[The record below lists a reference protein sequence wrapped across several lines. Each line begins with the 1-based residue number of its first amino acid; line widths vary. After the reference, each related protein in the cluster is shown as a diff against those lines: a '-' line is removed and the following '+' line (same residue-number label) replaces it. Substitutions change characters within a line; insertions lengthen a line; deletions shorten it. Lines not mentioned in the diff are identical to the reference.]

1 MKGIFLI
8 AFFSILSLNLVAQN
22 RIVSSEEIKTY
33 FQERNLKKGEL
44 TIYQDTRLETLIHRQ
59 IEFNK
64 EQKGIPGFRIQI
76 FFGSGR
82 PSRDNANE
90 AKAKFLSYF
99 SDKEAYIRYQTPFYK
114 VRVGDFRTKLEA
126 LKMFK
131 RVLRK
136 FPNAYIVPDVI
147 NFPDL
152 D

>member
-22 RIVSSEEIKTY
+22 RTVSSEEIKTY
-33 FQERNLKKGEL
+33 FQESNFKKGEL
-44 TIYQDTRLETLIHRQ
+44 TIYQDTRLETLIHRH

-82 PSRDNANE
+82 TSRDNANE

-99 SDKEAYIRYQTPFYK
+99 FDKEAHIKYQTPFYK
-114 VRVGDFRTKLEA
+114 VRVGDFRTKLET

>member
-8 AFFSILSLNLVAQN
+8 AFFSIMSLNLVAQN
-22 RIVSSEEIKTY
+22 RTVSSEEIKTY
-33 FQERNLKKGEL
+33 FQEKDFKKGEL
-44 TIYQDTRLETLIHRQ
+44 TIYQDPRLETLIHRH
-59 IEFNK
+59 IESNK

-82 PSRDNANE
+82 GSRDNANE
-90 AKAKFLSYF
+90 AKAKFLSYY
-99 SDKEAYIRYQTPFYK
+99 SDKEAYIKYQTPFYK

>member
-22 RIVSSEEIKTY
+22 RTVSSEEIKTY
-33 FQERNLKKGEL
+33 FQERDFEKGEL
-44 TIYQDTRLETLIHRQ
+44 TIYRDPRLETLIHRH

-82 PSRDNANE
+82 TSRDNANE

-99 SDKEAYIRYQTPFYK
+99 FDKEAYIKYQTPFYK
-114 VRVGDFRTKLEA
+114 VRIGDFRTKLEA

>member
-8 AFFSILSLNLVAQN
+8 AFFSILSLTLVAQN
-22 RIVSSEEIKTY
+22 RTVSSEEIKTY
-33 FQERNLKKGEL
+33 FQERDFKKGEL
-44 TIYQDTRLETLIHRQ
+44 TIYQDTRLEILIHRH

-82 PSRDNANE
+82 TSRDNANE

-99 SDKEAYIRYQTPFYK
+99 SDKEAYIKYQTPFYK
-114 VRVGDFRTKLEA
+114 VRVGDFRTKLET

>member
-22 RIVSSEEIKTY
+22 RTVSSEEIKTY
-33 FQERNLKKGEL
+33 FQEKDFNKGKL
-44 TIYQDTRLETLIHRQ
+44 SIYQDPRLETLIHRH

-64 EQKGIPGFRIQI
+64 ERKGIPGFRIQI

-82 PSRDNANE
+82 SSRGNANE

-99 SDKEAYIRYQTPFYK
+99 SDKEAYIKYQTPFYK

>member
-22 RIVSSEEIKTY
+22 RTVSSEEIKTY
-33 FQERNLKKGEL
+33 FQDREFEKGEL
-44 TIYQDTRLETLIHRQ
+44 TIYQDPRLETLIHRH

-82 PSRDNANE
+82 TSRDNANE

-99 SDKEAYIRYQTPFYK
+99 SEKEAYIKYQTPFYK